1 SFGEMAQDP
10 HGRRADS
17 RIRSHVR
24 EGRALTRPSNERS
37 TNEVGMR
44 RLEHAIGVVLR
55 SGVIVSSV
63 CLAVGLALS
72 FTGAIPGGAAP
83 LLQVGI
89 IVLLCTPVA
98 RVVFSTVEYVSD
110 RDWPFA
116 SLTTIVLLELLASA
130 VAALAFNRRI

>member
-1 SFGEMAQDP
+1 
-10 HGRRADS
+10 
-17 RIRSHVR
+17 
-24 EGRALTRPSNERS
+24 LTRLSKERPLNE
-37 TNEVGMR
+37 EGMT

-55 SGVIVSSV
+55 SGVIVSSL

-72 FTGAIPGGAAP
+72 LAGAAPAAAPP

-98 RVVFSTVEYVSD
+98 RVVVSTVEYISD